1 MNFDEVTSLQVGICQ
16 INSKVG
22 DLEANAA
29 KIVQSARVAIA
40 AGAEIVVFPELA
52 ICGYPPEDLLL
63 KPAFISACERH
74 VAQVAAEVPEV
85 PLLIG
90 FPEHGRRLYNAAAIT
105 LGGEVQATYRK
116 RLLPNY
122 SVFDERRYFVPGR
135 GEQVLF
141 ELSGV
146 KLGISIC
153 EDIWSPTGPALEQVR
168 GGADLILNLNAS
180 PYSLGRRWQRAAML
194 ATRASD
200 LSTPIVYVNLVGGQ
214 DELVF
219 DGGSMV
225 FDESGTLTASLEQFE
240 ESIATVAVNL
250 GGKARKYQLD
260 PRGIIND
267 KDLPV
272 KALGTTALRPIAKAG
287 RLDVPEVFPEFLYQ
301 PTPRFDGNWVEGLSD
316 FYLDE
321 VLSALEMGLSDY
333 VEKNGFAHV
342 VMGLSG
348 GVDSSICAAICV
360 MALGPARVTAIAMPS
375 RYSSKGSLDDAIALS
390 KNLGI
395 ELRLGEIEKMHAAFG
410 DVLGSV
416 IGSAPRGLTD
426 ENLQSRIRGVL
437 LMGFS
442 NATGALVITTG
453 NKSETATGYSTLY
466 GDSAGGFALIK
477 DIPKLL
483 VYRLCRRIND
493 RAGRELIPESVL
505 VKPPSAELRPDQ
517 RDDESLPP
525 YEVLDPILMA
535 LVERDMTPGELIR
548 QGYDAAMVE
557 RVASLVDK
565 SEYKRRQNAPGV
577 RITPKSFGK
586 DRRMPITN
594 GFDSHDLGLR
604 Q

>member
-1 MNFDEVTSLQVGICQ
+1 MNFDEVTSLRVGICQ

-29 KIVQSARVAIA
+29 KIVQSAKIAVAS
-40 AGAEIVVFPELA
+40 GAEIIVFPELA

-63 KPAFISACERH
+63 KPAFVSACARY
-74 VAQVAAEVPEV
+74 VAEVAAEVPDAA
-85 PLLIG
+85 LLVG
-90 FPEHGRRLYNAAAIT
+90 FPERSRRLYNAAAVISD
-105 LGGEVQATYRK
+105 GAVQGTYRK

-135 GEQVLF
+135 GDQVLF
-141 ELSGV
+141 ELFGV

-168 GGADLILNLNAS
+168 GGADVIVNLNAS

-200 LSTPIVYVNLVGGQ
+200 LSIPVVYVNLVGGQ

-225 FDESGTLTASLEQFE
+225 FDEGGNLVSSLEQFE
-240 ESIATVAVNL
+240 ESVKVLEVML
-250 GGKARKYQLD
+250 GGNARKYQLD

-267 KDLPV
+267 KELTVSVLPTRMPR
-272 KALGTTALRPIAKAG
+272 KTADRIEAKGA
-287 RLDVPEVFPEFLYQ
+287 PATPAFMYQ
-301 PTPRFDGNWVEGLSD
+301 PTPRFDGNWVAKLSD

-321 VLSALEMGLSDY
+321 VLSALEMGLLDY
-333 VEKNGFAHV
+333 VDKNGFARV
-342 VMGLSG
+342 VLGLSG
-348 GVDSSICAAICV
+348 GIDSSICATIAAS
-360 MALGPARVTAIAMPS
+360 ALGPKRVTAIAMPS
-375 RYSSKGSLDDAIALS
+375 RFSSEGSLEDAVALS
-390 KNLGI
+390 KGLGI
-395 ELRLGEIEKMHAAFG
+395 ELIVGEIEKMHLAFTQVLAS
-410 DVLGSV
+410 VLGSEPV
-416 IGSAPRGLTD
+416 GLTD

-437 LMGFS
+437 LMGYS
-442 NATGALVITTG
+442 NSTGALVITTG

-466 GDSAGGFALIK
+466 GDTAGGFALIK
-477 DIPKLL
+477 DVPKLL
-483 VYRLCRRIND
+483 VYRLCERINA
-493 RAGRELIPESVL
+493 RAGREVIPATVIT
-505 VKPPSAELRPDQ
+505 KPPSAELRPNQ

-525 YEVLDPILMA
+525 YEILDPILMA
-535 LVERDMTPGELIR
+535 LVERDMTPAELVLE
-548 QGYDAAMVE
+548 GYDVKIVE
-557 RVASLVDK
+557 RVASLIDK

-594 GFDSHDLGLR
+594 GFAFSETS
-604 Q
+604 